1 MIFVIDNSLW
11 DNWSSV
17 QVLVMPIGALA
28 AVRSIERD
36 SISCNLA
43 RAGDHIAVTL
53 QAIETG
59 HVLAGGVL
67 CHPDYPVQVATCLE
81 LKILVLDI
89 PTPILV
95 GSQV

>member
-1 MIFVIDNSLW
+1 
-11 DNWSSV
+11 
-17 QVLVMPIGALA
+17 MPIGELA
-28 AVRSIERD
+28 TVRSIQRN

-43 RAGDHIAVTL
+43 RAGDHIAVTF

-59 HVLAGGVL
+59 RVLAGGVL
-67 CHPDYPVQVATCLE
+67 CHPDYPVQVATSLE

-95 GSQV
+95 GSQVWLWNPNTFVQAR